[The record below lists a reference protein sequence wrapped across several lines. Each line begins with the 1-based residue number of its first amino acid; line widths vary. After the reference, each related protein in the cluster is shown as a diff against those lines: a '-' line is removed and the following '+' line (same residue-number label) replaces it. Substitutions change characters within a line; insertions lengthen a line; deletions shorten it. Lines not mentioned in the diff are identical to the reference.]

1 MRNRQSSADVD
12 ALVAQLDAIG
22 DAAAVARAHAFGVR
36 TWFSWRHPGSGNG
49 AAAKRTLVHV
59 AAALGLVR
67 ALSRLIEIGGIDV
80 INSQSSDDGATPMH
94 AACVARPDALE
105 DVLEVLIAHAA
116 DRDLRDCLGRRPLD
130 ILMAQVS
137 FACLCLL
144 LAACCC

>member
-1 MRNRQSSADVD
+1 
-12 ALVAQLDAIG
+12 
-22 DAAAVARAHAFGVR
+22 
-36 TWFSWRHPGSGNG
+36 
-49 AAAKRTLVHV
+49 
-59 AAALGLVR
+59 
-67 ALSRLIEIGGIDV
+67 
-80 INSQSSDDGATPMH
+80 MH